1 MLMVKN
7 SSCHV
12 KQLNIFTGLFA
23 KAFTSC
29 CVLNNYALLQII
41 FPSYTGTVL
50 QYLSPSV
57 QTHPPRVR
65 QTAARSLRA
74 RTGYL
79 CAQGERWNPLQPLCA
94 YLAAL
99 QAVRRGKEHDE
110 NLNWAF

>member
-1 MLMVKN
+1 MHFYK
-7 SSCHV
+7 
-12 KQLNIFTGLFA
+12 LFSPA
-23 KAFTSC
+23 IQ
-29 CVLNNYALLQII
+29 VLCYSTC
-41 FPSYTGTVL
+41 PP
-50 QYLSPSV
+50 LSK
-57 QTHPPRVR
+57 HIHHVR